1 MQVIEISEPLDLQ
14 KIPNEDVVLAMG
26 FFDGVHRGHQAVIQQ
41 AKKIAVQRHLKLAI
55 MTFDRFPKIY
65 FQDIDPETV
74 KYVTPLDHRLK
85 LFEQQGV
92 EIAYVACFD
101 QTMAQLSPQNFVD
114 HFMVG
119 LRAKVVVAGFDY
131 TYGKPDV
138 ANMEALPQFA
148 QDRFDVVT
156 VDRQAL
162 NAEKIGTT
170 QIKTALDHGDIQK
183 VNQLLGYRFNFPGKV
198 VHGKARGREL
208 GFPTL
213 NIQPAND
220 QWIPGI
226 GVYAVR
232 VKVDGQWY
240 QGMCSVSHN
249 ETFGN
254 NPLTIEINL
263 FDFNQ
268 MIYGKEVEVE
278 WDQYLRASVK
288 FESVDQLIAQLKQ
301 DKIDAQE
308 YFTKGF
314 KQLALD

>member
-14 KIPNEDVVLAMG
+14 RIPNEDVVLAMG
-26 FFDGVHRGHQAVIQQ
+26 FFDGVHRGHQAVIQR
-41 AKKIAVQRHLKLAI
+41 AKQIAVQRHLKLAI

-65 FQDIDPETV
+65 FRNIDPQTV
-74 KYVTPLDHRLK
+74 KYVTPLKQRLNRFK
-85 LFEQQGV
+85 QQGI
-92 EIAYVACFD
+92 EIAYVARFD
-101 QTMAQLSPQNFVD
+101 EAMAKLAPQYFVD

-119 LRAKVVVAGFDY
+119 LHAKVVVAGFDY

-138 ANMEALPQFA
+138 ANMETLPQYA
-148 QDRFDVVT
+148 QGRFDVVT

-170 QIKTALDHGDIQK
+170 QIKKALDQGKIEK

-198 VHGKARGREL
+198 VHGEARGREL

-249 ETFGN
+249 ETFGD

-278 WDQYLRASVK
+278 WDQYLRAPVK

-301 DKIDAQE
+301 DQIDTEE
-308 YFTKGF
+308 YFAKDF
-314 KQLALD
+314 K